1 MIKEFLHS
9 IELND
14 CQNKLY
20 LQKSLTKVQRI
31 LIDLIR
37 QSNAALFDVDLLTV
51 HQLDNNSLEIEE
63 IEKEE
68 LIRAILAHTYWT
80 YSLEEFRSIKNEESR
95 VVINIEFFSPITNI
109 KSIHLYL
116 NERDLN
122 QLKKELPEK
131 MLPKVRSR
139 SFFRWVRFLVNHQQ
153 KGENKSANDPL

>member
-1 MIKEFLHS
+1 MIQEFLHS

-37 QSNAALFDVDLLTV
+37 HSNAASFDVELLTV

-80 YSLEEFRSIKNEESR
+80 YSLEEIRTIKNEESR
-95 VVINIEFFSPITNI
+95 VVISIEFFSPITNI
-109 KSIHLYL
+109 KSIHVYL

-122 QLKKELPEK
+122 QLKKELPDK

-139 SFFRWVRFLVNHQQ
+139 SFFRWARFLVNHLQ
-153 KGENKSANDPL
+153 KAENKLAIDPL